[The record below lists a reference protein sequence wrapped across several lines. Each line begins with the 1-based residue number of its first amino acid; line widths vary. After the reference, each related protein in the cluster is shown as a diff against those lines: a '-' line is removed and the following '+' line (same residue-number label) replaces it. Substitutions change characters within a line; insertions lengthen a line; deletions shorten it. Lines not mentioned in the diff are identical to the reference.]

1 MCLCEEFEHT
11 FAASNE
17 NAAAI
22 DHMNN
27 DDSEMW

>member
-1 MCLCEEFEHT
+1 MCSCEEFEHT

-22 DHMNN
+22 DHMN
-27 DDSEMW
+27 DEDFGI